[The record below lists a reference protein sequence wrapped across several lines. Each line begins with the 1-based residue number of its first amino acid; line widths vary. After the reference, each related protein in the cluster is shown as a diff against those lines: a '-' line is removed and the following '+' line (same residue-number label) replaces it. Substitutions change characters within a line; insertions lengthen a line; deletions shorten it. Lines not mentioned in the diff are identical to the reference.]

1 MSCFCEVLTDLF
13 EMMTMFYLRTI
24 TVVAFSER
32 F

>member
-13 EMMTMFYLRTI
+13 EKMTVFYLRTI
-24 TVVAFSER
+24 TVAFSER

>member
-13 EMMTMFYLRTI
+13 EMMTMFYLKTI
-24 TVVAFSER
+24 TVVTFSER